1 MSSLRW
7 MVVAAALV
15 VSGAAKAQGGGIFA
29 DVSVGFAGGYS
40 TLLGEPLPIY
50 GVSLRSGTNFMTSY
64 TGGIAAI
71 FGLDFHFPT
80 PMLFGAGLGYT
91 LFPFGEWLM
100 FRGGAMI
107 FGYAT
112 ISYQLAIGPELEA
125 QIQPLDWPI
134 GIFVRGGGMIGIVG
148 NEALIGRATVGIVWK
163 QG

>member
-1 MSSLRW
+1 MSALRW
-7 MVVAAALV
+7 VVLAAALT
-15 VSGAAKAQGGGIFA
+15 SGAAHAQGGGVFA
-29 DVSVGFAGGYS
+29 DVSVGVAGGYS
-40 TLLGEPLPIY
+40 TLVGEPRPIF
-50 GVSLRSGTNFMTSY
+50 GISLRSGTNFMTSY

-91 LFPFGEWLM
+91 MFPFGEWLM
-100 FRGGAMI
+100 LRAGAMI

-112 ISYQLAIGPELEA
+112 LSYELAVGPELEA

-134 GIFVRGGGMIGIVG
+134 GLFIRGGGMIGIIG
-148 NEALIGRATVGIVWK
+148 NDAMIGRGTVGIVWK